1 MDIVDPRIER
11 YADEHSTPEPEHL
24 RALAAE
30 TREKM
35 AASGMMVGHLEGGFL
50 QMLVATTGARRVL
63 EIGMFTGYSA
73 LSMAAG
79 LPPGGRIITCDVDP
93 AAESIARR
101 HIEASPY
108 ADRIEIRMGPALD
121 TVAGLE
127 GPFDFVFIDADKVNY
142 RSYYEAVLSKLAE
155 RGLIAVDNV
164 LWSGRVLDEA
174 DDDDTRAI
182 DTRAIV
188 EFNDHVVADERVVCT
203 MVTIRDGV
211 TLIRRA
217 E

>member
-1 MDIVDPRIER
+1 MDLVDPRIER
-11 YADEHSTPEPEHL
+11 YADEHSSPEPEHL
-24 RALAAE
+24 RALATE

-50 QMLVATTGARRVL
+50 QMLVAGVGARRVL
-63 EIGMFTGYSA
+63 EIGMFTGYSS

-79 LPPGGRIITCDVDP
+79 LPPGGHIITCDVDP
-93 AAESIARR
+93 EAEAIARR

-121 TVAGLE
+121 TIARLK

-142 RSYYEAVLSKLAE
+142 RNYYEAVLPKLAE
-155 RGLIAVDNV
+155 GGLIAVDNV
-164 LWSGRVLDEA
+164 LWNGRVLDA
-174 DDDDTRAI
+174 ATDDDTSS
-182 DTRAIV
+182 IV

-203 MVTIRDGV
+203 MATIRDGV

-217 E
+217 GASAGS

>member
-11 YADEHSTPEPEHL
+11 YADEHSSPEPEHL

-50 QMLVATTGARRVL
+50 QMLVAGTGARRVL

-79 LPPGGRIITCDVDP
+79 LPPGGHIITCDVDP
-93 AAESIARR
+93 EAEAIARR
-101 HIEASPY
+101 HIGASPY
-108 ADRIEIRMGPALD
+108 ADRIEIRMGPALE
-121 TVAGLE
+121 TIAGLA
-127 GPFDFVFIDADKVNY
+127 GPYDFVFIDADKVNY
-142 RSYYEAVLSKLAE
+142 RNYYEAVMPKLAD

-164 LWSGRVLDEA
+164 LWNGRVLGGA
-174 DDDDTRAI
+174 DDDDTKAI
-182 DTRAIV
+182 I
-188 EFNDHVVADERVVCT
+188 EFNDHVVTDERVVCT

-217 E
+217 DTVS

>member
-11 YADEHSTPEPEHL
+11 YADEHSSPEPEYL

-35 AASGMMVGHLEGGFL
+35 AAAGMMVGHLEGGFL
-50 QMLVATTGARRVL
+50 QMLVAGTGARRVL

-79 LPPGGRIITCDVDP
+79 LPPGGRIVTCDVDP
-93 AAESIARR
+93 QAEAIARR

-121 TVAGLE
+121 TIAGLG

-142 RSYYEAVLSKLAE
+142 RNYYEAVLPKLAE
-155 RGLIAVDNV
+155 EGLIAVDNV
-164 LWSGRVLDEA
+164 LWSGRVLDDAPA
-174 DDDDTRAI
+174 DDDTKAI
-182 DTRAIV
+182 L
-188 EFNDHVVADERVVCT
+188 EFNDQVVADARVACT

-217 E
+217 GSVS